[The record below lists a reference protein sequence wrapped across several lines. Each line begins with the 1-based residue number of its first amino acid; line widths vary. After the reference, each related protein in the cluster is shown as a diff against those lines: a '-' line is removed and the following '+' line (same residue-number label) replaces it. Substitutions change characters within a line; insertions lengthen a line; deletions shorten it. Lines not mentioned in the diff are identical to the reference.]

1 MASNKSTS
9 QSEDEELQAK
19 LKEAFD
25 EVDTDKKGSISKDDL
40 RKVFETSGYQA
51 TEKALQVHVSY
62 NLLNCMLTWTR
73 LLRCQ

>member
-1 MASNKSTS
+1 MVSKRSTS
-9 QSEDEELQAK
+9 QNEDEELQAK

-51 TEKALQVHVSY
+51 TEKALQVSY
-62 NLLNCMLTWTR
+62 NLLNCMFTTWTR